1 MVSNIERNIS
11 VWPKLKINFWGITK
25 TGHTSLKNH
34 LYMLEN
40 KTHANLNLKIHG
52 KRNTKY
58 ITADEAEKNRNQNIT
73 LVRNPIERFR
83 SGYSDFFNK
92 RRDKGKKIED
102 QLKQKINNIDDL
114 LSAYENLYDLDMDP
128 HFRPQTWYLDGF
140 KGIIQKLETIS
151 EKWLLP
157 IPSMI
162 LKQNVSHSNKIPLT
176 EQQINRIKH
185 IYKKDFNLLDY

>member
-40 KTHANLNLKIHG
+40 KTHANLDLKIHG

-58 ITADEAEKNRNQNIT
+58 ITADEAEKNGNQNIT

-102 QLKQKINNIDDL
+102 QLKQKIDNIDDL
-114 LSAYENLYDLDMDP
+114 LSAYENLNDADMDP
-128 HFRPQTWYLDGF
+128 HFRSQSWYLAGF
-140 KGIIQKLETIS
+140 QGIIQKLETIS

-157 IPSMI
+157 IPNMN
-162 LKQNVSHSNKIPLT
+162 LKQNVSHSDKIPLT

-185 IYKKDFNLLDY
+185 IYKEDFNLLNY